1 MLDQIIPYMAMLGGK
16 FRFGEI
22 TSHAKT
28 NIWVTEQ
35 FLPVKFKVV
44 GNVISCKKL

>member
-16 FRFGEI
+16 FMFGEI

-28 NIWVTEQ
+28 NIWVTEK
-35 FLPVKFKVV
+35 FLPVKFNLEN
-44 GNVISCKKL
+44 NVISCKKS